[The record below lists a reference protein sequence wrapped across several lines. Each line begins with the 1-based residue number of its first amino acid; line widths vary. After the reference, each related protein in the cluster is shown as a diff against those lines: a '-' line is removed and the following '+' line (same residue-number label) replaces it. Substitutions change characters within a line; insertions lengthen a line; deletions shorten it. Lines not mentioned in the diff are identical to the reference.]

1 MPLGELGARGS
12 IVTFLVF
19 LGGARD
25 AGMAAAWAAIPDM
38 FCEERW
44 IKI

>member
-1 MPLGELGARGS
+1 MPLGELGARRGVV
-12 IVTFLVF
+12 IFLVL

-38 FCEERW
+38 FCKERG
-44 IKI
+44 IKN